1 MAKKK
6 QTVKRKG
13 VFDYLNQ
20 ITKHQKK
27 GFWESLSDEDKKGW
41 STFLVNRFLS
51 MRSDFLPIVNEV
63 QKYSLKP
70 ELIYKTYMDIIPKGN
85 YYLRYIKGKKKKNM
99 DYPNWMINVVSN
111 DLQVEEEINP
121 MKDISDTAKLLV
133 DGKMLHLMPMII
145 YSSISLSILAA
156 IIVPLLT
163 RSMES
168 SLDTNP
174 TLNTKNARS

>member
-1 MAKKK
+1 VILQVKSLAKKK

-20 ITKHQKK
+20 ITKYQKK
-27 GFWESLSDEDKKGW
+27 GFWKSLSDEDKKGW

-63 QKYSLKP
+63 QKYNLKP

-99 DYPNWMINVVSN
+99 DHPQWMINVVRN
-111 DLQVEEEINP
+111 DLEV
-121 MKDISDTAKLLV
+121 
-133 DGKMLHLMPMII
+133 
-145 YSSISLSILAA
+145 SIREANDA
-156 IIVPLLT
+156 IEMYLLT
-163 RSMES
+163 EAGQMELS
-168 SLDTNP
+168 DMLQKYGVEKKQLKSVGLYFPSDGEDIRTI
-174 TLNTKNARS
+174 A

>member
-1 MAKKK
+1 MVIVDTFHQNYLKELTLQVKNLAKKK

-13 VFDYLNQ
+13 VFDYLKQ
-20 ITKHQKK
+20 ITKFQKK

-99 DYPNWMINVVSN
+99 KGGWSRGPPIGKGNGKG
-111 DLQVEEEINP
+111 
-121 MKDISDTAKLLV
+121 KDQ
-133 DGKMLHLMPMII
+133 
-145 YSSISLSILAA
+145 
-156 IIVPLLT
+156 
-163 RSMES
+163 
-168 SLDTNP
+168 P
-174 TLNTKNARS
+174 TGGYNAGPTGG